1 MTTTIDVP
9 ESVPFLQRL
18 TALRWDNWRGG
29 LLVFIVGMAVAIP
42 PAAEIFVLASAALAA
57 LFAATVIVNAW
68 GRYIG
73 GLLVAPALALL
84 FLMNVFPLLWS
95 FGLSFFNY
103 RSNRAR
109 APTWVG
115 LENYANVLSDPEV
128 WDRLHNTVILASMT
142 VAAQMIVG
150 FLLALLFSKQ
160 FPLRRF
166 LLILVLT
173 PMMLSFVAV
182 GAFFR
187 YYYDPTFG
195 LLSQAVRLITG
206 QPFILMGTVWGS
218 RIGIVFADAWMWSP
232 FVMLLVLAGLVSVP
246 KYPSR
251 GRGHR
256 PRLPMAPVLVDH
268 LPIHPRTDAAC
279 AAVPHD
285 RGVQAVRSRLPPHQR
300 RTRHLDRDDRAARLP
315 DRIREQ
321 QNERIRRRS
330 PISCCSR

>member
-1 MTTTIDVP
+1 MMTTTDFP
-9 ESVPFLQRL
+9 EPAPFLQRL
-18 TALRWDNWRGG
+18 IAPRWDNWRGG
-29 LLVFIVGMAVAIP
+29 LFVFLVGMAIAIP
-42 PAAEIFVLASAALAA
+42 LLPPKYSFWASAALAA

-103 RSNRAR
+103 RANRAR

-115 LENYANVLSDPEV
+115 LENYANVLSDPEI
-128 WDRLHNTVILASMT
+128 WDRLHNTIILVIMT
-142 VAAQMIVG
+142 VTAQMIVG

-195 LLSQAVRLITG
+195 LLSQAVRLFTG
-206 QPFILMGTVWGS
+206 QPFILMNTVWGS

-232 FVMLLVLAGLVSVP
+232 FVMLLVLAGLVERAEISLR
-246 KYPSR
+246 S
-251 GRGHR
+251 RGHR
-256 PRLPMAPVLVDH
+256 PCVSVAAVLVDH
-268 LPIHPRTDAAC
+268 VPVYPRPHAAC
-279 AAVPHD
+279 AAFPYD
-285 RGVQAVRSRLPPHQR
+285 RGLQALRSRLPSDEWRPGNG
-300 RTRHLDRDDRAARLP
+300 D
-315 DRIREQ
+315 
-321 QNERIRRRS
+321 
-330 PISCCSR
+330 